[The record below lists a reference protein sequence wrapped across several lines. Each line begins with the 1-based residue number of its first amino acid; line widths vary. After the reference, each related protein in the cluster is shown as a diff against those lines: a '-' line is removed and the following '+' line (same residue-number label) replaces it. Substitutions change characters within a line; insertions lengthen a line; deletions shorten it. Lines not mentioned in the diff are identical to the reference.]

1 MLELKNVSFAYNGN
15 RNVIDNLSL
24 TFSEGGV
31 YGLLGK
37 NGTGKSTMLYLMMGL
52 LKPKKGEVTLDGE
65 KTFERKPQ
73 TMSQMFIVPEEY
85 DMPNVTLSEY
95 IKIIRPFYP
104 NFDDEVLKDCL
115 NVFEMPENVN
125 LKNLSM
131 GQKKKVYISLAL
143 AVRTKVLLMDEPTNG
158 LDILAKAQFRK
169 AIARGMNEEQIIIIS
184 THQVRDV
191 EQLVDHITIINNNKV
206 LMNEPLN
213 SDEPLN
219 LEELF
224 IRKVEEQAQ
233 TK

>member
-1 MLELKNVSFAYNGN
+1 MLELKNVSFAYRGKM
-15 RNVIDNLSL
+15 NVIDNLSL
-24 TFSEGGV
+24 SFSEGGV

-37 NGTGKSTMLYLMMGL
+37 NGTGKSTMLYLIMGL
-52 LKPKKGEVTLDGE
+52 LKPNKGEVMMDGE
-65 KTFERKPQ
+65 RTFDRKPQ
-73 TMSQMFIVPEEY
+73 TMSQMFILPEEY
-85 DMPNVTLSEY
+85 DMPNLTLSEY
-95 IKIIRPFYP
+95 VKIIRPLYP
-104 NFDDEVLKDCL
+104 NFDNQVLTDCL

-191 EQLVDHITIINNNKV
+191 EQLIDHVTIINNNKV
-206 LMNEPLN
+206 LMNEPID
-213 SDEPLN
+213 SEEPLN

-224 IRKVEEQAQ
+224 IKKVEEQTH

>member
-1 MLELKNVSFAYNGN
+1 ML
-15 RNVIDNLSL
+15 
-24 TFSEGGV
+24 T
-31 YGLLGK
+31 
-37 NGTGKSTMLYLMMGL
+37 
-52 LKPKKGEVTLDGE
+52 
-65 KTFERKPQ
+65 
-73 TMSQMFIVPEEY
+73 
-85 DMPNVTLSEY
+85 
-95 IKIIRPFYP
+95 
-104 NFDDEVLKDCL
+104 DCL

-191 EQLVDHITIINNNKV
+191 EQLIDHVTIINNNKV
-206 LMNEPLN
+206 LMNEPID
-213 SDEPLN
+213 SEEPLN

-224 IRKVEEQAQ
+224 IKKVEEQTH